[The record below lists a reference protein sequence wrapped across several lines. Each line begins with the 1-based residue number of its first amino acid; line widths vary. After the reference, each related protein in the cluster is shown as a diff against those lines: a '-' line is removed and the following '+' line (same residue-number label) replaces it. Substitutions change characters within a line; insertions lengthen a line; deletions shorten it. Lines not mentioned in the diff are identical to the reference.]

1 MRIKSFNLST
11 GAQLFKALSDESRLR
26 IIHLLHK
33 NEKMCISDVELILD
47 FTQTKTSRHLI
58 YLKNA
63 NIVSLKKVDQ
73 YAFYSLNPQ
82 VIDFI
87 ENIGSYLENDTVMK
101 KDQEN
106 YEIMYAN
113 RKLRAATLKLQR
125 RI

>member
-73 YAFYSLNPQ
+73 YAFLLLEPS
-82 VIDFI
+82 
-87 ENIGSYLENDTVMK
+87 SYRFYREYWILFRE
-101 KDQEN
+101 
-106 YEIMYAN
+106 
-113 RKLRAATLKLQR
+113 
-125 RI
+125 